1 MPKLTLALYRVHIDP
16 QGTASMPAL
25 GASVVLAH
33 EGALRVGDTALDTG
47 EGTYICGNAMLT
59 NTSDAPAIA
68 LVFVLSDSPADDSSL
83 AHEVIDVTFPFLLR
97 LDEVAFPPGVQ
108 AYRHVHA
115 GSGFRHLRWGELR
128 LDADDHSF
136 TATPGQ
142 TWFEPANTPVKAT
155 ASATEPETRFV
166 RCMVVPVAYQGKP
179 TIQILDPADADRPK
193 RQVTHRHVDQWLDG
207 LPQVDAG

>member
-1 MPKLTLALYRVHIDP
+1 MPNLTLALYRVLIDP
-16 QGTASMPAL
+16 QDTATMPAV
-25 GASVVLAH
+25 GASVILAH
-33 EGALRVGDTALDTG
+33 EGALRVDDTALDTG
-47 EGTYICGNAMLT
+47 GGTYVGGDAILT
-59 NTSDAPAIA
+59 NTSDAPATA
-68 LVFVLSDSPADDSSL
+68 LVFVLSDTPATDATL
-83 AHEVIDVTFPFLLR
+83 AHEVFDVTFPCLLR

-136 TATPGQ
+136 IATPGH
-142 TWFEPANTPVKAT
+142 TWFEPADTPVQAT
-155 ASATEPETRFV
+155 ASTSDPETRFV
-166 RCMVVPVAYQGKP
+166 RCMIVPVAYEGKP